1 MPKRKSL
8 TAEEQAQKFRDAA
21 AVRKQN
27 GLPSLAEADKA
38 VDEMIRKNIRDYG
51 A

>member
-1 MPKRKSL
+1 MPKRKPL
-8 TAEEQAQKFRDAA
+8 TAEEQAQKFRDQA

-27 GLPSLAEADKA
+27 GLPSIGEADDA
-38 VDEMIRKNIRDYG
+38 VDAMIRQNIRDHG

>member
-8 TAEEQAQKFRDAA
+8 TAPEQAQKFRDEAKRRESA
-21 AVRKQN
+21 
-27 GLPSLAEADKA
+27 GLPSIAEADDA
-38 VDEMIRKNIRDYG
+38 VDAMIRKNIRDYG

>member
-8 TAEEQAQKFRDAA
+8 TAAEQAQKFRDEA
-21 AVRKQN
+21 AVRKNN
-27 GLPSLAEADKA
+27 GLPSIAEADDA
-38 VDEMIRKNIRDYG
+38 VDAMIKKNIRDYG